1 MFINKL
7 ICIIMN
13 WAHLAEA
20 SWISHAS
27 GCRRS
32 RLEVWPTEERPGF
45 NQESGPFVMFFIT
58 KSDATELQLLKSCW
72 KRLGISLRFYAP
84 FYWATE
90 TELAVKFLFGS
101 FISMIPS
108 PEKPSTTS
116 AKSTIK
122 YHIRKVFALQQ
133 SFRVGEEHF
142 KIIQII
148 KTFGGYENCQNQ
160 KNDARYDPKTPK
172 TKNMGRSSARISVAK
187 SQLRSRYSAA
197 KSFKN
202 PFFDG

>member
-1 MFINKL
+1 
-7 ICIIMN
+7 MN

-45 NQESGPFVMFFIT
+45 NQESGPFVMFLIT
-58 KSDATELQLLKSCW
+58 KSDATESEELLKSCW
-72 KRLGISLRFYAP
+72 KRLCISLKFYAP

-108 PEKPSTTS
+108 PGKPSTTS
-116 AKSTIK
+116 AKSTIE

-142 KIIQII
+142 KIIQMKNFWEIR
-148 KTFGGYENCQNQ
+148 KLSKS
-160 KNDARYDPKTPK
+160 KNDARYDPKTK
-172 TKNMGRSSARISVAK
+172 RGDLQHE
-187 SQLRSRYSAA
+187 SQ
-197 KSFKN
+197 
-202 PFFDG
+202 